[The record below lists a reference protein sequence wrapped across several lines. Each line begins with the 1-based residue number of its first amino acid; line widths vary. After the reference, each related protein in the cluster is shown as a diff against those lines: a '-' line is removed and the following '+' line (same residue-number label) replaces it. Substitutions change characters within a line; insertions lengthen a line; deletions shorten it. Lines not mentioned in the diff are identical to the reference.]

1 MSETSSVNSGSSQRL
16 LQLSLKGEWIALEQ
30 TIKGLDKG
38 DPELTVIDEVKW
50 LWLFFNLNCFFY
62 RFIIMMY
69 DM

>member
-50 LWLFFNLNCFFY
+50 LWLFFNLNCFFLPVY
-62 RFIIMMY
+62 Y
-69 DM
+69 HDVH